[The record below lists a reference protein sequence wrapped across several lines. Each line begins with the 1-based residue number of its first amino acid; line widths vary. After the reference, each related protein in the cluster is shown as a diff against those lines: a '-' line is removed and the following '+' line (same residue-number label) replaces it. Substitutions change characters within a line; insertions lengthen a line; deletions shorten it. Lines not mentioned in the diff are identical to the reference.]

1 MYYTCPSYKIEFNQ
15 IKELA
20 NLLYTAKD
28 TLVTAKTTNMNT
40 ILKIWGI
47 TLLVGEV
54 MYTLMIVSIIVIHSR
69 LKSISH

>member
-15 IKELA
+15 RKELA

-28 TLVTAKTTNMNT
+28 TVVTAETTNMNT

-47 TLLVGEV
+47 TLLVVEV
-54 MYTLMIVSIIVIHSR
+54 MYTLMIVSIIVIH
-69 LKSISH
+69 